1 MCPAGEI
8 AIRILHAKEKEKKKN
23 IGCAAFVFTYD
34 SRVSVPFLLYPK
46 LHSSLTWVK
55 GGNQGTQH
63 SLAPGGG
70 GGGAGSSLPLAIP
83 VRDPW
88 RSNERL
94 RCSLSVVEICWKR
107 GVDGSL
113 PFWESPCC
121 CGLCSINLR
130 GLLGRFM
137 KLLLMGH
144 GNLRRAV
151 P

>member
-70 GGGAGSSLPLAIP
+70 GGGQGLLCLWPFQFGIRGEATKDCAAACLW
-83 VRDPW
+83 W
-88 RSNERL
+88 RSAG
-94 RCSLSVVEICWKR
+94 R
-107 GVDGSL
+107 GEWMDPSPSGSL
-113 PFWESPCC
+113 PA
-121 CGLCSINLR
+121 
-130 GLLGRFM
+130 
-137 KLLLMGH
+137 
-144 GNLRRAV
+144 AV
-151 P
+151 GCAP

>member
-8 AIRILHAKEKEKKKN
+8 AIRILDAKKKEKKKN

-46 LHSSLTWVK
+46 VHSSLTWVK

-63 SLAPGGG
+63 SLAPGRDGW
-70 GGGAGSSLPLAIP
+70 GAGSSLPLAIP

-94 RCSLSVVEICWKR
+94 RCSLSAVEICRKR
-107 GVDGSL
+107 EVDGSL
-113 PFWESPCC
+113 PFWSLPA
-121 CGLCSINLR
+121 
-130 GLLGRFM
+130 
-137 KLLLMGH
+137 
-144 GNLRRAV
+144 AV
-151 P
+151 GCAP